1 MPPSRPPRNS
11 PRSRPPVVAVA
22 CPSCGGTVAGVDL
35 GRRTECR
42 YCGTDLHLPTLD
54 FRPPAPPLPA
64 EVNAAPETPE
74 ARREYGMSI
83 AIVLVVFAVLT
94 GLVYFGAGEEH
105 RRVPR
110 TEVSPR
116 VPCYEECRHMCPGRG
131 EDLRVI
137 QQMCDDCKRT
147 RCAAD

>member
-1 MPPSRPPRNS
+1 
-11 PRSRPPVVAVA
+11 
-22 CPSCGGTVAGVDL
+22 
-35 GRRTECR
+35 
-42 YCGTDLHLPTLD
+42 
-54 FRPPAPPLPA
+54 
-64 EVNAAPETPE
+64 VNAAPETPE